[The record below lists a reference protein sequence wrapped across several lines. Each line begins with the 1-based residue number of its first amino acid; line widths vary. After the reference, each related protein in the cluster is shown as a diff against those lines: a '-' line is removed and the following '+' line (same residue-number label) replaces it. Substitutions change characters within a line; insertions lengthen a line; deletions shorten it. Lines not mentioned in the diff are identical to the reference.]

1 MSIRPTTLALAG
13 LFLGLSQASAQSLY
27 RWVDENGQ
35 VHYGDHVPPAYS
47 QQDHEVLN
55 DHGVPIR
62 SIDGA
67 ASDEELAERD
77 RIAAEQESARLAEI
91 RQANRDRVLL
101 DTYLSVDEIIRLRD
115 QRLDL
120 LQAQINV
127 TETYLA
133 NLNDRLLEL
142 RKNAKR
148 FKPYSPDPDAPEIP
162 DNLALDMTQTADSIT
177 LYEDTLVRTRV
188 QAQTLSEAFAR
199 DIERFEE
206 LSGS

>member
-1 MSIRPTTLALAG
+1 MSIWPTSLALAA
-13 LFLGLSQASAQSLY
+13 LSLGLSQASAQSLY

-35 VHYGDHVPPAYS
+35 VHYGDHIPPAYATR
-47 QQDHEVLN
+47 DHEVLN
-55 DHGVPIR
+55 DHGVSLR
-62 SIDGA
+62 TIDGA
-67 ASDEELAERD
+67 ATDEELAERD
-77 RIAAEQESARLAEI
+77 RVAAEQEATRLAEI

-120 LQAQINV
+120 LEAQISV

-142 RKNAKR
+142 RQSANR
-148 FKPYSPDPDAPEIP
+148 FKPYSVDPDASEIP
-162 DNLALDMTQTADSIT
+162 ENLALDMAQTADSIT
-177 LYEDTLVRTRV
+177 LYEQTLVRTRT

-206 LSGS
+206 LTGS

>member
-1 MSIRPTTLALAG
+1 MSNRPTILALAA
-13 LFLGLSQASAQSLY
+13 LFLGLSQASAQTLY

-47 QQDHEVLN
+47 TQDHEVLN
-55 DHGVPIR
+55 DHGVSIR

-67 ASDEELAERD
+67 ATDEELAEQD

-91 RQANRDRVLL
+91 RRASRDRVLL

-120 LQAQINV
+120 LQAQISV
-127 TETYLA
+127 TETYLV
-133 NLNDRLLEL
+133 NLSDRLMEL
-142 RKNAKR
+142 RQNAKR
-148 FKPYSPDPDAPEIP
+148 FKPYSPDPDAPAIP

-177 LYEDTLVRTRV
+177 LYEATLARTRD
-188 QAQTLSEAFAR
+188 QAQTLSDAFAR
-199 DIERFEE
+199 DIERFKE
-206 LSGS
+206 LTGS

>member
-120 LQAQINV
+120 LQAQISV

-142 RKNAKR
+142 RQNAKR
-148 FKPYSPDPDAPEIP
+148 FKPYSPDPDAPDIP

-177 LYEDTLVRTRV
+177 LYEDTLVRTLE
-188 QAQTLSEAFAR
+188 QAQTLSDAFAR

>member
-120 LQAQINV
+120 LQAQISV

-142 RKNAKR
+142 RQNAKR
-148 FKPYSPDPDAPEIP
+148 FKPYSPDPDAPDIP

-177 LYEDTLVRTRV
+177 LYEDTLVRTRE
-188 QAQTLSEAFAR
+188 QAQTLSDAFAR

>member
-1 MSIRPTTLALAG
+1 MSNRPTILALAA
-13 LFLGLSQASAQSLY
+13 LFFGLSQASAQTLY

-47 QQDHEVLN
+47 AQDHEVLN
-55 DHGVPIR
+55 DHGVSIR

-67 ASDEELAERD
+67 ATDEELAEQD
-77 RIAAEQESARLAEI
+77 RIAAEQEAARLAEL

-120 LQAQINV
+120 LQAQISV
-127 TETYLA
+127 TETYLV
-133 NLNDRLLEL
+133 NLNDRLTEL
-142 RKNAKR
+142 RQSANR

-162 DNLALDMTQTADSIT
+162 DNLVLGMTQTADSIT
-177 LYEDTLVRTRV
+177 LYEETLTRTRQ

-206 LSGS
+206 LNGS